1 MTTIEFRFPHVWD
14 VNGRPRGVMHR
25 LTLRGETLVV
35 EDVGLD
41 EHGEVLDVGADRTEI
56 PFVDAVH
63 ILLNLTPEERARFG
77 IERTQRPTGLR
88 FISAVETIVECTQ
101 RPADTGQLAERAPNV
116 LREEIARLTLERDRE
131 FDRAENAERAE
142 RIARSNEAA
151 ARTHVRAEVRASIL
165 ESIQMAKAEGGAHHA
180 AVGWLAGLLAT
191 LDADARGER

>member
-41 EHGEVLDVGADRTEI
+41 EHGELLDIGADRAEI

-77 IERTQRPTGLR
+77 AERTQRPTGLR
-88 FISAVETIVECTQ
+88 FISAVETIIECT
-101 RPADTGQLAERAPNV
+101 QLAERAPNAM
-116 LREEIARLTLERDRE
+116 RKEIARLTRERDRE
-131 FDRAENAERAE
+131 IDRAENAERAE
-142 RIARSNEAA
+142 TIARSNEVAA
-151 ARTHVRAEVRASIL
+151 KADAERARQLAIARVRDSIV
-165 ESIQMAKAEGGAHHA
+165 ESIGLAAAEGGPHRA